1 MSLIN
6 DALKRAKQAQQQ
18 TPPPSEPPPHAPPIE
33 PAQHV
38 RHNLGLLLPAM
49 FAIIAMLMLFV
60 LWQAAQKNRP
70 AQANQTTKG
79 QTEVAAS
86 TRTAPSP
93 ASPPTPTFTKID
105 KPSPPSEAA
114 NAANMVA
121 APSALATT
129 NSAVPGN
136 ETGAVTNTSPT
147 NALTEP
153 PAPKPAPLR
162 LQAIIFNPK
171 RPSVM
176 IGGKTL
182 FIGDKL
188 GELRI
193 VAIDRGSAILAGAGQ
208 TNVLT
213 LPDQ

>member
-18 TPPPSEPPPHAPPIE
+18 TPPPSEPPPHTPPIE

-49 FAIIAMLMLFV
+49 LAVIAILMLFV
-60 LWQAAQKNRP
+60 IWQAAQRSRP
-70 AQANQTTKG
+70 AQTNQPKG
-79 QTEVAAS
+79 QTKVAAS

-93 ASPPTPTFTKID
+93 ASPPAPTFTKID
-105 KPSPPSEAA
+105 KPSPPSEVADAA
-114 NAANMVA
+114 NVVA

-182 FIGDKL
+182 FIGDRL

-193 VAIDRGSAILAGAGQ
+193 IAIDRGSVILAGAGQ